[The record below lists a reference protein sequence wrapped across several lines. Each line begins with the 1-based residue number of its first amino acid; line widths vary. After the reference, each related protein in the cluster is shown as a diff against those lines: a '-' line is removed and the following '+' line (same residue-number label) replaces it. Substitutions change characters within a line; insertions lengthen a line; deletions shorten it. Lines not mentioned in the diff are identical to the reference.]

1 MRRLSRTWCSLRSSR
16 KAVGRAYAKRASL
29 YERSNKTIRL
39 EREQDSQLEPE
50 HELELEHELGQE
62 MEQEL

>member
-1 MRRLSRTWCSLRSSR
+1 
-16 KAVGRAYAKRASL
+16 L

-62 MEQEL
+62 REQEL